1 MPTTPSPA
9 YRKLDVP
16 PKASPVAVR
25 IRYRELAQLHHP
37 DKRPNGS
44 AEQVTAAERMRE
56 INAAYDLI
64 EDAPLQHRERPVEP
78 THEPPAPRANWLT
91 RLEIDPV
98 KFLYGASAG
107 GALAYWLGL
116 RELGQDTLYSLLV
129 AVAMGIVFTRTSWIS
144 NRLLE
149 EIVGFLPRR

>member
-1 MPTTPSPA
+1 MPTTTRPAPDVQELLAA
-9 YRKLDVP
+9 YRTLDVP

-37 DKRPNGS
+37 DKWPNGS
-44 AEQVTAAERMRE
+44 AEQVAAAERMRE

-64 EDAPLQHRERPVEP
+64 EDAPLQHREIPVEP
-78 THEPPAPRANWLT
+78 THALPAPRANWLT

-107 GALAYWLGL
+107 GALAYLA
-116 RELGQDTLYSLLV
+116 E
-129 AVAMGIVFTRTSWIS
+129 
-144 NRLLE
+144 
-149 EIVGFLPRR
+149 

>member
-1 MPTTPSPA
+1 MD
-9 YRKLDVP
+9 RV
-16 PKASPVAVR
+16 
-25 IRYRELAQLHHP
+25 I
-37 DKRPNGS
+37 
-44 AEQVTAAERMRE
+44 
-56 INAAYDLI
+56 
-64 EDAPLQHRERPVEP
+64 
-78 THEPPAPRANWLT
+78 T

-116 RELGQDTLYSLLV
+116 RERGQDTLYSLLV